1 MSKGRKNYIALYV
14 RKADEEKVLEDLT
27 GFLSIDDLS
36 KRGVTPDILNFSMR
50 FTVVVLN
57 AMGNSAARE
66 EPINTMKKDI
76 RFI

>member
-1 MSKGRKNYIALYV
+1 M
-14 RKADEEKVLEDLT
+14 LEDLT

-50 FTVVVLN
+50 FTVAVLN

-66 EPINTMKKDI
+66 EPINMMQKDI
-76 RFI
+76 GFF